1 MIRWPLPVFI
11 GSATCL
17 LATSSLAQEISP
29 RIIDGTNATSN
40 DWPYITALVTKG
52 SSAYEG
58 QFCGGSYIGDRYILT
73 AAHCVERVSK
83 EDFEVIVGINNLNNE
98 HNEGVRLPVQQF
110 YIHPEYNGNNLK
122 NDIAI
127 IELPRPLTS
136 NEAIPV
142 QLADA
147 QTRNSTAVGT
157 DLTVAGWGSTTP
169 ELGNHTTSAQLLEVT
184 VPMVDQ
190 NTCADAFPSVT
201 SGSGSENFCA
211 GYQYEGYDSCR
222 GDSGGPLV
230 IDNDRTQLGIVSF
243 GSIRC
248 GYAGSYGVYTNISRY
263 VDWIEQVTSGLS
275 YSQSRFAGYKN
286 LGQNRHKFTFTN
298 ISKTYDITNIHV
310 STGYSEV
317 EVLSNKCALDGT
329 LPVGESCSVTVQFD
343 SAVYGLDYVGV
354 TFDYQQ
360 NGNVY
365 SVDSHALYE
374 IAKSA
379 NPDLAEALSIQNV
392 DVYSYEH
399 PWQVTSD
406 GVRSAPINHNE
417 RSTLILDGLPPGYY
431 TFDVRVSSEVYDQST
446 LYVNSQSYFPI
457 SGEWKDEVEIYL
469 PAASNRIKFDY
480 RKNSAV
486 DAGEDAVFISN
497 FRSTSNPDST
507 SDASRSGGGGGS
519 FGWLSLVLLL
529 PLLRRK
535 H

>member
-1 MIRWPLPVFI
+1 M
-11 GSATCL
+11 

-98 HNEGVRLPVQQF
+98 HNEGVRLPVQHF
-110 YIHPEYNGNNLK
+110 YIHPEYNGSNLK

-136 NEAIPV
+136 NEAVPV

-169 ELGNHTTSAQLLEVT
+169 ELGNHTTFAQLLEVT

-201 SGSGSENFCA
+201 SDSGSENFCA

-286 LGQNRHKFTFTN
+286 LGQNRHEFTFTN
-298 ISKTYDITNIHV
+298 LSTTDEINGILISAWGEGSELLANNCMLNGNLTAGDSCTV
-310 STGYSEV
+310 SV
-317 EVLSNKCALDGT
+317 NFNASN
-329 LPVGESCSVTVQFD
+329 
-343 SAVYGLDYVGV
+343 YGLQPVGV
-354 TFDYQQ
+354 TFDYQ
-360 NGNVY
+360 
-365 SVDSHALYE
+365 
-374 IAKSA
+374 
-379 NPDLAEALSIQNV
+379 
-392 DVYSYEH
+392 
-399 PWQVTSD
+399 
-406 GVRSAPINHNE
+406 
-417 RSTLILDGLPPGYY
+417 
-431 TFDVRVSSEVYDQST
+431 
-446 LYVNSQSYFPI
+446 
-457 SGEWKDEVEIYL
+457 
-469 PAASNRIKFDY
+469 
-480 RKNSAV
+480 
-486 DAGEDAVFISN
+486 
-497 FRSTSNPDST
+497 
-507 SDASRSGGGGGS
+507 
-519 FGWLSLVLLL
+519 
-529 PLLRRK
+529 
-535 H
+535 

>member
-98 HNEGVRLPVQQF
+98 YNEGVRLPVQQF
-110 YIHPEYNGNNLK
+110 YIHPEYNSSNLK

-127 IELPRPLTS
+127 IELPRALNT

-147 QTRNSTAVGT
+147 QTRNGTPVGT
-157 DLTVAGWGSTTP
+157 SLTVAGWGSITP
-169 ELGNHTTSAQLLEVT
+169 ELGNHTASAQLLEVT

-190 NTCADAFPSVT
+190 NTCANAFPSVM
-201 SGSGSENFCA
+201 SDPGSENFCA

-243 GSIRC
+243 GSLQC
-248 GYAGSYGVYTNISRY
+248 GESDSYGVYTNISRY

-275 YSQSRFAGYKN
+275 YSQLGFAGYKD
-286 LGQNRHKFTFTN
+286 LGQNRHEFTFTN
-298 ISKTYDITNIHV
+298 VSTAHDITNINV
-310 STGYSEV
+310 STWHSGV
-317 EVLSNKCALDGT
+317 EVLSNKCVLDGT
-329 LPVGESCSVTVQFD
+329 LSVGESCSVTVQFD
-343 SAVYGLDYVGV
+343 SASYGLKPVGV
-354 TFDYQQ
+354 TFGYQQ
-360 NGNVY
+360 NGSSY
-365 SVDSHALYE
+365 SADSVALYE
-374 IAKSA
+374 IAQAA
-379 NPDLAEALSIQNV
+379 NTVLADALSLENV
-392 DVYSYEH
+392 EVYSNDQ

-406 GVRSAPINHNE
+406 GIRSAPIAHNE
-417 RSTLILDGLPPGYY
+417 RSVVIFDGLPSGDYV
-431 TFDVRVSSEVYDQST
+431 FDTRVSSESADQ
-446 LYVNSQSYFPI
+446 LFVYVNGNLYGSVG
-457 SGEWKDEVEIYL
+457 GEFKEEVPVYL
-469 PAASNRIKFDY
+469 PGYTNRVKFEY
-480 RKNSAV
+480 RKDLSI
-486 DAGEDAVFISN
+486 DQGEDAVFISH
-497 FRSTSNPDST
+497 FRSAPNPDST

-519 FGWLSLVLLL
+519 FGWLTLVLLL